1 MQNSTKQTSSTLNP
15 QSSSLRYRL
24 GVFDSGLGGLTIV
37 KALLESLS
45 DTTIYY
51 VADTAHAPYGSKTT
65 QKIIEYSLVITQ
77 YLIDTYDI
85 DALVVACNT
94 ATIAAIKTLREKFPS
109 LVIIGTEPAIKPACK
124 LTKTKTIGVMATKAT
139 LQGEKYNKLSSKLQD
154 EYGVKVIQRACVG
167 LVEQIEAGQ
176 IDTVKTNNMLR
187 EWLEPMLEANV
198 DAIVLGCTHYP
209 LVSKEILK
217 IMTNNPILIDSA
229 KAIASR
235 VKELLGIKPSIKGK
249 DNYIVIIPTG
259 DIEVDMVNVALDGT
273 EGTPIQIIKINRDN
287 TLEKV
292 KK

>member
-1 MQNSTKQTSSTLNP
+1 MQSNTKQTSSTLHSP
-15 QSSSLRYRL
+15 LSISKHRL

-45 DTTIYY
+45 DTIIYY

-65 QKIIEYSLVITQ
+65 QEIIDYSVEITQ

-94 ATIAAIKTLREKFPS
+94 ATIASIKTLREKFPS
-109 LVIIGTEPAIKPACK
+109 LIIIGTEPAIKPACK
-124 LTKTKTIGVMATKAT
+124 LTQTKTIGVMATKAT
-139 LQGEKYNKLSSKLQD
+139 LQGEKYQTLASKLKD
-154 EYGVKVIQRACVG
+154 EYKVEVIQKACIG

-176 IDTVKTNNMLR
+176 IDAAKTNNMLR

-198 DAIVLGCTHYP
+198 DVIVLGCTHYP

-235 VKELLGIKPSIKGK
+235 VKELLDIKPSINGK

-273 EGTPIQIIKINRDN
+273 RGIIKINRDN

>member
-94 ATIAAIKTLREKFPS
+94 ATIASIKTLREKFPS
-109 LVIIGTEPAIKPACK
+109 LIIIGTEPAIKPACK
-124 LTKTKTIGVMATKAT
+124 ISTTKTIGVMATKAT

-154 EYGVKVIQRACVG
+154 EYSVKVIQRACVG

-176 IDTVKTNNMLR
+176 IDTLKTEKMLKA
-187 EWLEPMLEANV
+187 WLEPMKEAGV

-209 LVSKEILK
+209 LVSQKILEI
-217 IMTNNPILIDSA
+217 MDNNPILIHSA
-229 KAIASR
+229 DAIAAR
-235 VKELLGIKPSIKGK
+235 VKELLDIKSNFIGM
-249 DNYIVIIPTG
+249 NNHLFIIPTG
-259 DIEVDMVNVALDGT
+259 E
-273 EGTPIQIIKINRDN
+273 IKLNMIKMILNSFNYKIRKD
-287 TLEKV
+287 EKV
-292 KK
+292 KI